1 MKRALVGQ
9 SPFDKKGAD
18 INFLIRAIT
27 FVFGQRTSAR
37 PWKKRPKYFC
47 DLGLEKTTFEKSIF
61 EAQKDFLKAA

>member
-37 PWKKRPKYFC
+37 PW
-47 DLGLEKTTFEKSIF
+47 EKTAKNILVTLDWKKQLLKTIF
-61 EAQKDFLKAA
+61 EAQKDFIKAA